1 MAHVTHQRI
10 FAGIYRFA
18 DGHNIEALS
27 EIALN
32 YIHDNF
38 HLVSQEEEFQEINK
52 DLLSELISSE
62 YLRVDSEYQVFVAAM
77 NWINYDIANRRRYIF
92 QVLKHVRLPLV
103 ATKLL
108 ESYVNN
114 CTDLSVKVAMSS
126 VKKDLISQKG
136 SLVALYVKPRK
147 GAKKN
152 IYVIGGE
159 DCVAVLQYLTV
170 LCRVQERAGQ
180 CVDPQ

>member
-27 EIALN
+27 EIVLN

>member
-77 NWINYDIANRRRYIF
+77 NWINYVDHLCFSLAHASY
-92 QVLKHVRLPLV
+92 LKLP
-103 ATKLL
+103 
-108 ESYVNN
+108 NN
-114 CTDLSVKVAMSS
+114 LKS
-126 VKKDLISQKG
+126 
-136 SLVALYVKPRK
+136 
-147 GAKKN
+147 
-152 IYVIGGE
+152 
-159 DCVAVLQYLTV
+159 
-170 LCRVQERAGQ
+170 
-180 CVDPQ
+180 